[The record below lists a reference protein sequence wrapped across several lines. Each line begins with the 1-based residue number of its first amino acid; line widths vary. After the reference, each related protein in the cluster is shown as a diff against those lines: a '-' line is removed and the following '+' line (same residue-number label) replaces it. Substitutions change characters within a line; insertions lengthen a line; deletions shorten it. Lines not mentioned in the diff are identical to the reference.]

1 MRPKAK
7 ALGYLVVPVPCLR
20 KLLGRWFGEGC
31 GDFVE
36 VVFDAVHADESGK
49 AFSVVIVEIDRLDEA
64 FGLDDEVDG
73 IGAGFGFDDSVV
85 QGVGTDH
92 DVGFGGGPGD
102 EGEDMAV
109 DGEDLLAGG

>member
-36 VVFDAVHADESGK
+36 IVFGAVDADEGWETF
-49 AFSVVIVEIDRLDEA
+49 AVVVVDVDGFDEA

-73 IGAGFGFDDSVV
+73 GRVGFGFDDGVV
-85 QGVGTDH
+85 QGVGADH
-92 DVGFGGGPGD
+92 EVGFGGRPGD
-102 EGEDMAV
+102 EGEDVAV
-109 DGEDLLAGG
+109 DGEDFLARG